1 MIRSVSAELLL
12 LRKRVATWILLAVWM
27 AMAVVFG
34 YVAPYLTYRNNP
46 SGAIQSQ
53 LADLLPGNLV
63 GNLLIGFPF
72 FGGVLVLILG
82 VLVIGSEYG
91 WGTIK
96 TLFTQRRGRLQIFGA
111 KLAALAVALL
121 VFVLADFAVS
131 AISSYLI
138 ARREDAAA
146 DWPGAWLLVRGVVA
160 AWLILAVWAALGVLL
175 AVLSRG
181 TALAIGIGILYGLV
195 IEGLIST
202 LFDQVSLLRPLAQA
216 LLRTNAY
223 SLVEPLGVS
232 AATAAGAGP
241 GMFTGPYV
249 GGVQASLV
257 LVIYLAGF
265 VLLAAL
271 LLRQRDVA

>member
-1 MIRSVSAELLL
+1 MISSISAELLL
-12 LRKRVATWILLAVWM
+12 LRKRVATWILLTIWM
-27 AMAVVFG
+27 AMAAVFG
-34 YVAPYLTYRNNP
+34 YLVPYLTYRNNP
-46 SGAIQSQ
+46 RGAMQAQ

-82 VLVIGSEYG
+82 VLVVGSEYG

-111 KLAALAVALL
+111 KLAALAAALL

-131 AISSYLI
+131 ALSSLLI
-138 ARREDAAA
+138 ARREDAAV
-146 DWPGAWLLVRGVVA
+146 DWPSVWLVVRGIVA

-175 AVLSRG
+175 AVFFRG

-202 LFDQVSLLRPLAQA
+202 LFDQVRLLRPLAQA

-232 AATAAGAGP
+232 VTTAAGAGP
-241 GMFTGPYV
+241 GMFSGPYV

-257 LVIYLAGF
+257 LAAYLAGF
-265 VLLAAL
+265 ILLAAL